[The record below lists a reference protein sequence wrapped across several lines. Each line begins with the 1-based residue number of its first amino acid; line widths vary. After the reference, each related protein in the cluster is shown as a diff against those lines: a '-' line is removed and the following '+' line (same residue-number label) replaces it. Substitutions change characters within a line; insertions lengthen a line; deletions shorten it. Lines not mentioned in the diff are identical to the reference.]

1 MRATCTAATRPSD
14 RRIIVAWVSLA
25 FLWGTTWLAIRIGLE
40 DLPPF
45 TFAGTRFALA
55 AILVG
60 TVLWFRTRRRRRGG
74 GMVDTPYGA
83 IDPTPEEWRRLFSAG
98 IQVFALGYGLQFW
111 GQQFVPSGL
120 VAIVYS
126 SVPAVGMIFA
136 RIRVGEPITP
146 QRAVGLACGIA
157 GVSLISYGQIHTGTE
172 TVGYGML
179 AFAVSVLC
187 YANASVTVRSL
198 GARLDPL
205 FITMVQMS
213 LGAVALLGASF
224 ALEGSVSVSWT
235 LPAVAA
241 MAWLVVA
248 GSALAFYLLYWLL
261 RYLET
266 TKVLSVLL
274 ADPLIALALGWA
286 WFGEGLGR
294 VEAAGAVLVLSG
306 LYLVLT
312 ARRS

>member
-1 MRATCTAATRPSD
+1 MSSVPSALPRPSD

-40 DLPPF
+40 DLPPY
-45 TFAGTRFALA
+45 TFAATRFALA
-55 AILVG
+55 AVLVA
-60 TVLWFRTRRRRRGG
+60 VLLWFRIRRRRRS
-74 GMVDTPYGA
+74 GA
-83 IDPTPEEWRRLFSAG
+83 IETPFGALDPTPAEWRGMLAAG
-98 IQVFALGYGLQFW
+98 VQVFALGYGLQFW
-111 GQQFVPSGL
+111 GQQFVASGL

-126 SVPAVGMIFA
+126 TVPAVGMIFA
-136 RIRVGEPITP
+136 RLRVGEPITP
-146 QRAVGLACGIA
+146 QRAFGLLAGIG
-157 GVSLISYGQIHTGTE
+157 GVALISYGQIDTGGAM
-172 TVGYGML
+172 VGQGML

-187 YANASVTVRSL
+187 YANASVTVRTL

-224 ALEGSVSVSWT
+224 ALEGEATVRWT
-235 LPAVAA
+235 PASIAV
-241 MAWLVVA
+241 MAWLVIA

-266 TKVLSVLL
+266 AKVLSVLL
-274 ADPLIALALGWA
+274 ADPVIALVLGWA
-286 WFGEGLGR
+286 WLGEGLGSL
-294 VEAAGAVLVLSG
+294 EAAGATLVLGG

-312 ARRS
+312 ARSP